1 MFNQGVSHLLLETL
15 KGSHKLLSAFLATVF
30 GYVCVE
36 GGGGGVDVQV
46 AYYDLSSAR
55 SISSP
60 ASVNRPSTSSQ
71 NRPGWPVKKKKIVT

>member
-1 MFNQGVSHLLLETL
+1 MFNQGVSPLLLETL
-15 KGSHKLLSAFLATVF
+15 KGSHKLLSAFLATMF

-36 GGGGGVDVQV
+36 GGGMDVQV

-71 NRPGWPVKKKKIVT
+71 NRPGWPVKKKKVT